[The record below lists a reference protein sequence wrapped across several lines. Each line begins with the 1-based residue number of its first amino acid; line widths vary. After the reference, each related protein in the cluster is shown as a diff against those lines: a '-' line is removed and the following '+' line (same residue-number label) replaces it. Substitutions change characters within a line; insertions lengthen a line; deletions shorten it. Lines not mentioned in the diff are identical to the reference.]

1 MSIISDT
8 REILNDGKN
17 WYQGDMTD
25 GKGNYCILGALG
37 CTSEQVH
44 IDEYIDVIKA
54 ARTKIA
60 GAIENLF
67 PDRIDRSAAQII
79 ATSGVIASFNDSEE
93 TVWEDVSLV
102 LKHAEETDYPI

>member
-1 MSIISDT
+1 MSIISDA

-37 CTSEQVH
+37 CTSEQVSTG
-44 IDEYIDVIKA
+44 DYMEVIKA
-54 ARTKIA
+54 RIKIA
-60 GAIENLF
+60 DAIENLF
-67 PDRIDRSAAQII
+67 PDRIDRAATQII
-79 ATSGVIASFNDSEE
+79 ATSGILASFNDSEE